1 MERAV
6 NDTDQNQ
13 IVFYSQS
20 RIRGNGLSKCM
31 LSYLGHLAQER
42 GCGRLEWWVLD
53 WNTPAIDFYTFM
65 EAVPMDE
72 WTVFRITGKSL
83 EKLSHEFTS
92 PD

>member
-1 MERAV
+1 M

-20 RIRGNGLSKCM
+20 RIRGNGLGKCM

-53 WNTPAIDFYTFM
+53 WNTPAIDFYTSM

-72 WTVFRITGKSL
+72 WTVFRITGDSL
-83 EKLSHEFTS
+83 KKLSREFTEQG
-92 PD
+92 